1 MTSTSPKN
9 GRRRS
14 ATPLYLLLRSSTSR
28 TVSFAVVI
36 KRTRLGL
43 SINAR
48 NRIRVELMVEN
59 TAICSC
65 VAFSCRSGSSTLAIT
80 CSTPSSFA
88 CSANSKFCSSCLLQ
102 QQRGLHEMLFVQ
114 LMMQL

>member
-43 SINAR
+43 SISAR
-48 NRIRVELMVEN
+48 NKIRVELIVEN

-80 CSTPSSFA
+80 CSTPSSLHVLPIISFVHHH
-88 CSANSKFCSSCLLQ
+88 LLQ
-102 QQRGLHEMLFVQ
+102 QRRDLHQMLFVQ
-114 LMMQL
+114 LMMRL

>member
-43 SINAR
+43 SISAR
-48 NRIRVELMVEN
+48 NRIRVELIVEK

-80 CSTPSSFA
+80 CSHLVLLRVLLIVSFVHHR
-88 CSANSKFCSSCLLQ
+88 LLQ
-102 QQRGLHEMLFVQ
+102 QQPGLHERLFVQ
-114 LMMQL
+114 LTMRL

>member
-1 MTSTSPKN
+1 MTSTSPRN

-65 VAFSCRSGSSTLAIT
+65 VAFSCRSGSSTLAIHVQHLVLLHVLLIV
-80 CSTPSSFA
+80 SFVHHH
-88 CSANSKFCSSCLLQ
+88 LLQ

>member
-1 MTSTSPKN
+1 MTSTSPKT
-9 GRRRS
+9 GGGEAQRRYIYS
-14 ATPLYLLLRSSTSR
+14 LRSSTSR

-43 SINAR
+43 SISAR
-48 NRIRVELMVEN
+48 NKIRVELIVEN

-80 CSTPSSFA
+80 CSTPSSLHVLPIISFVHHR
-88 CSANSKFCSSCLLQ
+88 LLQ
-102 QQRGLHEMLFVQ
+102 QRRDLHQMLFVQ
-114 LMMQL
+114 LMMRL